1 MEEII
6 HLKFNEHKVELHRY
20 IAIQPDTPLSQQ
32 LRAKLEEYRVRLL
45 QPDLDAHRETS
56 ANYKVWILQQLLERN
71 TLDFE
76 TLKAAVSPGTDHY
89 TLSLAYLAYAW
100 KVIENYTYA
109 LGENNRGGTGLPEL
123 PWTFGATAP
132 LGKPMVAPSP

>member
-1 MEEII
+1 MDDLI
-6 HLKFNEHKVELHRY
+6 HLQFNEHKIELHRY
-20 IAIQPDTPLSQQ
+20 IRIHADSTLSKQ
-32 LRAKLEEYRVRLL
+32 LGLKLDEYRERLL

-56 ANYKVWILQQLLERN
+56 TNYKVWILQQLLDRN
-71 TLDFE
+71 TLDFND
-76 TLKAAVSPGTDHY
+76 LKASVTPGSDHY

-132 LGKPMVAPSP
+132 LGSPMVAPGA